1 MEYSGLTKKI
11 REENGNL
18 RYEYFY
24 PANDDETVL
33 LIDSWKDKKSI
44 DFLHA
49 SPMMLQIAKLRDKYD
64 LHMRVERYISDDT
77 NENVD
82 HEFIRKQR
90 SIKERYQKNVG
101 RNYFFGQL

>member
-1 MEYSGLTKKI
+1 MSITINIYYKGI
-11 REENGNL
+11 NGNL

-49 SPMMLQIAKLRDKYD
+49 SPMML
-64 LHMRVERYISDDT
+64 
-77 NENVD
+77 
-82 HEFIRKQR
+82 
-90 SIKERYQKNVG
+90 
-101 RNYFFGQL
+101 